1 MSGWYKSKK
10 ILEEELLFENKKV
23 LDVGCG
29 NGWFSIWADRI
40 GCSVDAIDPSAAQI
54 KDGKDK
60 DKTNKINFM
69 VAGAENIIDL
79 NNCYDLIFFFNSLH
93 HIPDTIMEKSIK
105 YSKNKM
111 DINGRIIIIEPI
123 AKGNFHNFVKYIDD
137 ETIVRNKAYETI
149 KNCMK
154 YNLEIVKELMYDEI
168 KLFNSGEECVNFLS
182 KVDEGRK
189 SYIENNMEFLL
200 SKFNKLS
207 NYNNNKYEF
216 IQPMRLNIIKNKKI
230 GE

>member
-1 MSGWYKSKK
+1 MSGWDSSKK
-10 ILEEELLFENKKV
+10 ILMEELLFENKKV

-29 NGWFSIWADRI
+29 NGWFSIWADRN

-54 KDGKDK
+54 KDSKDK

-69 VAGAENIIDL
+69 VAGAENINDL

-93 HIPDTIMEKSIK
+93 HIPDTMMDKSIK

-111 DINGRIIIIEPI
+111 DRNGSIIIIEPI

-137 ETIVRNKAYETI
+137 ETSVRNKAYKTI
-149 KNCMK
+149 KNCKK

-168 KLFNSGEECVNFLS
+168 KRFESGEECINFLS

-189 SYIENNMEFLL
+189 SYIDNNTELL
-200 SKFNKLS
+200 LNKFKDLS
-207 NYNNNKYEF
+207 NYNNSKYEF
-216 IQPMRLNIIKNKKI
+216 TQPMRLNILKNIK
-230 GE
+230 

>member
-1 MSGWYKSKK
+1 MSGWDSSKK
-10 ILEEELLFENKKV
+10 ILMEELLFENRKV

-29 NGWFSIWADRI
+29 NGWFSIWADRN

-111 DINGRIIIIEPI
+111 DINGSIIIIEPV

-137 ETIVRNKAYETI
+137 ETSVRNKAYETI
-149 KNCMK
+149 KNCNK
-154 YNLEIVKELMYDEI
+154 YNLEIVKELMYDEV
-168 KLFNSGEECVNFLS
+168 KRFNSGEECINFLS

-189 SYIENNMEFLL
+189 NYIDNNMRLLL
-200 SKFNKLS
+200 SKFNDLS
-207 NYNNNKYEF
+207 NYNNCKYEF
-216 IQPMRLNIIKNKKI
+216 IQPMRLNIIKNKK
-230 GE
+230 

>member
-1 MSGWYKSKK
+1 MSGWDSSKK
-10 ILEEELLFENKKV
+10 ILMEELLFENKKV

-29 NGWFSIWADRI
+29 NGWFSIWADRN
-40 GCSVDAIDPSAAQI
+40 GCSVDAIDPSNAQI

-69 VAGAENIIDL
+69 VAGAENINDL

-93 HIPDTIMEKSIK
+93 HIPDTMMEKSIE

-111 DINGRIIIIEPI
+111 DINGSIIIIEPI

-137 ETIVRNKAYETI
+137 ETSVRNKAYKTI
-149 KNCMK
+149 KNCNK

-168 KLFNSGEECVNFLS
+168 KRFKSGEECINFLS

-189 SYIENNMEFLL
+189 SYIDNNTELL
-200 SKFNKLS
+200 LNKFNDLS
-207 NYNNNKYEF
+207 NYNNSKYEF
-216 IQPMRLNIIKNKKI
+216 TQPMRLNILKNIK
-230 GE
+230 

>member
-1 MSGWYKSKK
+1 MSGWGSSKK
-10 ILEEELLFENKKV
+10 ILVEELLFENKKV

-29 NGWFSIWADRI
+29 NGWFSIWADRN
-40 GCSVDAIDPSAAQI
+40 GCLVDAIDPSVVQI
-54 KDGKDK
+54 KDARDK

-69 VAGAENIIDL
+69 VAGAENIKDL
-79 NNCYDLIFFFNSLH
+79 NNSYDLIFFFNSLH

-111 DINGRIIIIEPI
+111 DINGSIIIVEPI

-137 ETIVRNKAYETI
+137 ETSVRNKAYKTI
-149 KNCMK
+149 KNCKK

-168 KLFNSGEECVNFLS
+168 KRFKSGEECINFLS

-189 SYIENNMEFLL
+189 SYIDNNIELL
-200 SKFNKLS
+200 LNKFKDLS
-207 NYNNNKYEF
+207 TYNNYKYEF
-216 IQPMRLNIIKNKKI
+216 TQPMRLNILKNIK
-230 GE
+230 

>member
-1 MSGWYKSKK
+1 MSGWDNSKK
-10 ILEEELLFENKKV
+10 ILMEELLFENKKV

-29 NGWFSIWADRI
+29 NGWFSIWADRN

-54 KDGKDK
+54 KDSKDK

-69 VAGAENIIDL
+69 VAGAENINDL

-93 HIPDTIMEKSIK
+93 HIPDTMMDKSIK

-111 DINGRIIIIEPI
+111 DRNGSIIIIEPI

-137 ETIVRNKAYETI
+137 ETSVRNKAYKTI
-149 KNCMK
+149 KNCKK

-168 KLFNSGEECVNFLS
+168 KRFESGEECINFLS

-189 SYIENNMEFLL
+189 SYIDNNKELL
-200 SKFNKLS
+200 LNKFKDLS
-207 NYNNNKYEF
+207 NYNNSKYVF
-216 IQPMRLNIIKNKKI
+216 NQPMRLNILKNIK
-230 GE
+230 

>member
-1 MSGWYKSKK
+1 MSGWDSSKK
-10 ILEEELLFENKKV
+10 ILMEELLFENKKV

-29 NGWFSIWADRI
+29 NGWFSIWADRN
-40 GCSVDAIDPSAAQI
+40 GCSVDAIDPSATQI
-54 KDGKDK
+54 KDSKDK

-69 VAGAENIIDL
+69 VAGAENINNL

-93 HIPDTIMEKSIK
+93 HIPDTMMDKSIK

-111 DINGRIIIIEPI
+111 DRNGSIIIIEPI

-137 ETIVRNKAYETI
+137 ETSVRNKAYKTI
-149 KNCMK
+149 KNCKK

-168 KLFNSGEECVNFLS
+168 KRFKSGEECINFLS

-189 SYIENNMEFLL
+189 SYIDNNTELL
-200 SKFNKLS
+200 LNKFNDLS
-207 NYNNNKYEF
+207 NYNNSKYEF
-216 IQPMRLNIIKNKKI
+216 TQPMRLNILKNIK
-230 GE
+230 

>member
-1 MSGWYKSKK
+1 MSGWDSSKK
-10 ILEEELLFENKKV
+10 ILMEELLFENKKV

-29 NGWFSIWADRI
+29 NGWFSIWADRN

-54 KDGKDK
+54 KDSKDK

-69 VAGAENIIDL
+69 VAGAENINDL

-93 HIPDTIMEKSIK
+93 HIPDTMMDKSIK

-111 DINGRIIIIEPI
+111 DRNGSIIIIEPI

-137 ETIVRNKAYETI
+137 ETSVRNKAYKTI
-149 KNCMK
+149 KNCKK

-168 KLFNSGEECVNFLS
+168 KRFESGEECINFLS

-189 SYIENNMEFLL
+189 SYIDNNTELL
-200 SKFNKLS
+200 LNKFNDLS
-207 NYNNNKYEF
+207 NYNNSKYEF
-216 IQPMRLNIIKNKKI
+216 TQPMRLNILKNIK
-230 GE
+230 

>member
-1 MSGWYKSKK
+1 MSGWDSSKK
-10 ILEEELLFENKKV
+10 ILMEELLFKNKKV

-29 NGWFSIWADRI
+29 NGWFSIWADRN

-54 KDGKDK
+54 KDCKDK

-69 VAGAENIIDL
+69 VAGAENINDL

-93 HIPDTIMEKSIK
+93 HIPDTMMEKSIK
-105 YSKNKM
+105 CSKNKM
-111 DINGRIIIIEPI
+111 DINGSIIIIEPI

-137 ETIVRNKAYETI
+137 ETSVRNKAYKTI
-149 KNCMK
+149 INCKK

-168 KLFNSGEECVNFLS
+168 KRFKSGEECINFLS

-189 SYIENNMEFLL
+189 SYIDNNIELL
-200 SKFNKLS
+200 LNKFKYLS
-207 NYNNNKYEF
+207 NYNNCKYEF
-216 IQPMRLNIIKNKKI
+216 IQPMRLNILKNIK
-230 GE
+230 

>member
-1 MSGWYKSKK
+1 MSGWDSSKK
-10 ILEEELLFENKKV
+10 ILMEELLFENKKV

-29 NGWFSIWADRI
+29 NGWFSIWADRN
-40 GCSVDAIDPSAAQI
+40 GCSVDAIDPSNAQI

-69 VAGAENIIDL
+69 VAGAENINDL

-93 HIPDTIMEKSIK
+93 HIPDTMMEKSIE

-111 DINGRIIIIEPI
+111 DINGSIIIIEPI

-137 ETIVRNKAYETI
+137 ETSVRNKAYKTI
-149 KNCMK
+149 KNCKK

-168 KLFNSGEECVNFLS
+168 KRFESGEECINFLS

-189 SYIENNMEFLL
+189 SYIDNNTELL
-200 SKFNKLS
+200 LNKFNDLS
-207 NYNNNKYEF
+207 NYNNSKYEF
-216 IQPMRLNIIKNKKI
+216 TQPMRLNILKNIK
-230 GE
+230 

>member
-1 MSGWYKSKK
+1 MSGWDNSKK
-10 ILEEELLFENKKV
+10 ILMEELLFENKKV

-29 NGWFSIWADRI
+29 NGWFSIWADKN

-69 VAGAENIIDL
+69 VAGAENINDL

-93 HIPDTIMEKSIK
+93 HIPDTMMDKSIK

-111 DINGRIIIIEPI
+111 DRNGSIIIIEPI

-137 ETIVRNKAYETI
+137 ETSVRNKAYKTI
-149 KNCMK
+149 KNCKK

-168 KLFNSGEECVNFLS
+168 KRFESGEECINFLS

-189 SYIENNMEFLL
+189 SYIDNNTELL
-200 SKFNKLS
+200 LNKFNDLS
-207 NYNNNKYEF
+207 NYNNSKYEF
-216 IQPMRLNIIKNKKI
+216 TQPMRLNILKNIK
-230 GE
+230 

>member
-1 MSGWYKSKK
+1 MSGWDSSKK
-10 ILEEELLFENKKV
+10 ILMEELLFENRKV

-29 NGWFSIWADRI
+29 NGWFSIWADRN

-111 DINGRIIIIEPI
+111 DINGSIIIIEPV

-137 ETIVRNKAYETI
+137 ETSVRNKAYETI
-149 KNCMK
+149 RNCNK
-154 YNLEIVKELMYDEI
+154 YNLEIVKELMYDEV
-168 KLFNSGEECVNFLS
+168 KRFNSGEECINFLS

-189 SYIENNMEFLL
+189 NYIDNNMKLLL
-200 SKFNKLS
+200 SKFNDLS
-207 NYNNNKYEF
+207 NYNNFKYEF
-216 IQPMRLNIIKNKKI
+216 IQPMRLNIIKNKK
-230 GE
+230 

>member
-1 MSGWYKSKK
+1 MSGWDNSKK
-10 ILEEELLFENKKV
+10 ILMEELLFENKKV

-29 NGWFSIWADRI
+29 NGWFSIWADRN

-54 KDGKDK
+54 KDSKDK

-69 VAGAENIIDL
+69 VAGAENINDL

-93 HIPDTIMEKSIK
+93 HIPDTMMDKSIK

-111 DINGRIIIIEPI
+111 DRNGSIIIIEPI

-137 ETIVRNKAYETI
+137 ETSVRNKAYKTI
-149 KNCMK
+149 KNCKK

-168 KLFNSGEECVNFLS
+168 KRFESGEECINFLS

-189 SYIENNMEFLL
+189 SYIDNNTELL
-200 SKFNKLS
+200 LNKFKDLS
-207 NYNNNKYEF
+207 NYNNSKYEF
-216 IQPMRLNIIKNKKI
+216 TQPMRLNILKNIK
-230 GE
+230 